1 MIIDNNETEKRA
13 MKEFHLGNR
22 KEGLKI
28 QEEFASAFRTEYAHK
43 DRQRQM
49 CIRDRSMPIRITAPA
64 QKHADITA
72 TARNALPYTG
82 RTRSMCQTVC
92 ARSLIKKSRYFLS

>member
-28 QEEFASAFRTEYAHK
+28 QEEFASAFRTEYAT
-43 DRQRQM
+43 
-49 CIRDRSMPIRITAPA
+49 RITAPA
-64 QKHADITA
+64 QKPADITA

-82 RTRSMCQTVC
+82 RTRNMCQTVC
-92 ARSLIKKSRYFLS
+92 ARSLIKKSRYFLN

>member
-13 MKEFHLGNR
+13 MKEFHLGKVLKSR
-22 KEGLKI
+22 KNLPLL
-28 QEEFASAFRTEYAHK
+28 FA
-43 DRQRQM
+43 Q
-49 CIRDRSMPIRITAPA
+49 SMPIRITAPA

-92 ARSLIKKSRYFLS
+92 ARSLIKKSQYFLN

>member
-1 MIIDNNETEKRA
+1 MIIDNNETEKKSYERISSGQSKKKA
-13 MKEFHLGNR
+13 LKSR
-22 KEGLKI
+22 KNLPLL
-28 QEEFASAFRTEYAHK
+28 FA
-43 DRQRQM
+43 Q
-49 CIRDRSMPIRITAPA
+49 SMPIRITAPA

-92 ARSLIKKSRYFLS
+92 ARSLIKKIAVLSELTEHTYADQLRTE

>member
-13 MKEFHLGNR
+13 MKEFHLAIEKKALKSR
-22 KEGLKI
+22 KNLPLL
-28 QEEFASAFRTEYAHK
+28 FA
-43 DRQRQM
+43 Q
-49 CIRDRSMPIRITAPA
+49 SMPIRITAPA
-64 QKHADITA
+64 QKPCRYHA

-92 ARSLIKKSRYFLS
+92 ARSLIKKSQYFLN

>member
-22 KEGLKI
+22 KEGLK
-28 QEEFASAFRTEYAHK
+28 
-43 DRQRQM
+43 
-49 CIRDRSMPIRITAPA
+49 MPIRITAPA

>member
-43 DRQRQM
+43 DH
-49 CIRDRSMPIRITAPA
+49 CSCTKP
-64 QKHADITA
+64 ADITA

-92 ARSLIKKSRYFLS
+92 ARSLIKKSQYFLN

>member
-22 KEGLKI
+22 KEGLKSRKNLPLL
-28 QEEFASAFRTEYAHK
+28 FA
-43 DRQRQM
+43 Q
-49 CIRDRSMPIRITAPA
+49 SMPIRITAPA

-92 ARSLIKKSRYFLS
+92 ARSLIKKSQYFLN